1 MVSVT
6 LSIPEDVKKKMEKF
20 SEINWSGFI
29 RKQIIEKTEE
39 ISLKEELLNKLEKE
53 RGLIDWSVEL
63 GRKAKKDS
71 FRRLLSEVSPKRR
84 GELLKAMP
92 PEKRREYK

>member
-6 LSIPEDVKKKMEKF
+6 LSIPENVKKKMEDF

-39 ISLKEELLNKLEKE
+39 LSWKEEMLKKLEKE
-53 RGLIDWSVEL
+53 KDLTNWAVKLQRDFRKDRSKVLKNKGLI
-63 GRKAKKDS
+63 
-71 FRRLLSEVSPKRR
+71 
-84 GELLKAMP
+84 
-92 PEKRREYK
+92 

>member
-6 LSIPEDVKKKMEKF
+6 LSVPENVKKKMEQF

-39 ISLKEELLNKLEKE
+39 LSLKEELLKKFESE
-53 RGLIDWSVEL
+53 RDFTDWSVKL
-63 GRKAKKDS
+63 GRKTKKGR
-71 FRRLLSEVSPKRR
+71 FEKLLSEVSPKTRT
-84 GELLKAMP
+84 ELLK
-92 PEKRREYK
+92 EVKR

>member
-6 LSIPEDVKKKMEKF
+6 LSIPENVKKKMEDF

-39 ISLKEELLNKLEKE
+39 LSLKEEMLKKLEKE
-53 RGLIDWSVEL
+53 KDLTNWAVKLQRDFRKDRSKVLKNKGLI
-63 GRKAKKDS
+63 
-71 FRRLLSEVSPKRR
+71 
-84 GELLKAMP
+84 
-92 PEKRREYK
+92 